1 MNSKSNKPNY
11 KPSIKDMLTYPYLG
25 YSTINS
31 ASTKVAFLEA
41 SLNLKEN
48 KWMPQC
54 LIYDIITKKTRKLS
68 KEFCSS
74 NLRWINDATLATIR
88 FNTADYNRQIFI
100 YEDLFGE
107 PIQITQHSSS
117 IDNFEVFQNGFV
129 FLSSKPKEKRQ
140 IGNFTHVEEEL
151 GSSGLFYVNIELAKK
166 NKNDE
171 KNFFEEEERII
182 PNSQFEITKI
192 FQKDFFIESYVVS
205 PNNNSIYI
213 NCRKKADLHFER
225 EKFHYKI
232 ELDAEKTLQKINE
245 CNELKEEI
253 QDFSFI
259 GKITKIA
266 LPADAKILAVSPN
279 DDKILLRHKERDFK
293 DETQSD
299 LWILDVTK
307 DRELLENEIKIKES
321 LFCLTQKLDEE
332 PSEVQWTKS
341 GIYLAYWNESTFE
354 LAKFEETGE
363 FEKINLGNLSIKF
376 FFNFNDY
383 GNFSFSAFS
392 SDLLEEMFHGKKT
405 EDGLIIEK
413 ITNVNDRYSN
423 WDFGSVESVRWKS
436 KDGVEIE
443 GILRKPSNFDPTKK
457 YPLLL
462 FIHGGPAATS
472 PLALVFG
479 ADRNFYPTIQL
490 CNKGVIILSPNYR
503 GSVGRG
509 QWFKELN
516 FDNLGVGD
524 LWDIESGIDF
534 LIEQGFIDE
543 TRIGCMGSSQ
553 GGYISA
559 FTGMHSDRFKAVS
572 VGSCAA
578 SWYTYYITSDVRD
591 SILLAGEPF
600 SEEREASIKKT
611 APISA
616 INKTKTPIL
625 LQHGK
630 NDQRTGIASANEIF
644 RALKQKGIHTEFF
657 MYNDASHGFDYPRDY
672 YGLMLQNLR
681 WFSHYLLDEEL
692 DFFKDDF

>member
-1 MNSKSNKPNY
+1 MKEVTRKVAEFILETKFDAVARDALEMAKIHILDTVGCILAGSQEEAANIIANY
-11 KPSIKDMLTYPYLG
+11 LCDIGGGGT
-25 YSTINS
+25 STIIPSGMRTTAPYAALANGVSGHVLDYDDYEWPSMAHPSVTVLPAVFALGEKTHASGKDCLEAYLIGIEVISKIGTGINPNHYDKGWHSTSTLGTLGAAS
-31 ASTKVAFLEA
+31 AS
-41 SLNLKEN
+41 S
-48 KWMPQC
+48 
-54 LIYDIITKKTRKLS
+54 KL
-68 KEFCSS
+68 
-74 NLRWINDATLATIR
+74 L
-88 FNTADYNRQIFI
+88 
-100 YEDLFGE
+100 
-107 PIQITQHSSS
+107 
-117 IDNFEVFQNGFV
+117 
-129 FLSSKPKEKRQ
+129 
-140 IGNFTHVEEEL
+140 
-151 GSSGLFYVNIELAKK
+151 
-166 NKNDE
+166 
-171 KNFFEEEERII
+171 
-182 PNSQFEITKI
+182 
-192 FQKDFFIESYVVS
+192 
-205 PNNNSIYI
+205 
-213 NCRKKADLHFER
+213 
-225 EKFHYKI
+225 